1 MSYKKRAREGWET
14 GKHHKKIANQSERMF
29 AKEEIRDEL
38 NQIESGEEFR
48 EKGHSR
54 KKTRFEKLTG
64 LLVRIEAMKE
74 RSIGR
79 IWSML
84 TPHWYDQWAK
94 KVKEK
99 IGRLKK

>member
-29 AKEEIRDEL
+29 AKEEIRAEL
-38 NQIESGEEFR
+38 NQIEAGEEFR
-48 EKGHSR
+48 EKGSSR
-54 KKTRFEKLTG
+54 KKTRLEKLTG
-64 LLVRIEAMKE
+64 LLARIEVMRE
-74 RSIGR
+74 RSVKY
-79 IWSML
+79 IWTYL
-84 TPHWYDQWAK
+84 TPRWYDEWEQ

>member
-38 NQIESGEEFR
+38 NQMEAGEEFR
-48 EKGHSR
+48 EKGSSR
-54 KKTRFEKLTG
+54 KKTRLEKLTG
-64 LLVRIEAMKE
+64 LLVRIEAMRE
-74 RSIGR
+74 RSVGR
-79 IWSML
+79 IWTWL
-84 TPHWYDQWAK
+84 TPNWYNQWAT